1 MMSSLE
7 KESNFIINIL
17 KTWDKLFNDIN
28 IRYAYEKDSDFHI
41 IEVSPESIRR
51 GNDEFIEM
59 EYQLNNQFYNEFKN
73 DDILISEPCEF
84 NDMSNILYSNRL

>member
-7 KESNFIINIL
+7 KESNFIISIL
-17 KTWDKLFNDIN
+17 KTWNELFKDIN
-28 IRYAYEKDSDFHI
+28 IRYAYENDSDFHV

-51 GNDEFIEM
+51 GNKEFLEM
-59 EYQLNNQFYNEFKN
+59 EYQLYRQFYNEFKN